1 MRKNSYGEVV
11 RSGRISE
18 TDYEIAEVRDAL
30 GRVGYHVSLTHKDA
44 HKFLDAG
51 FKNLGRHGFG
61 VNGTPVQFFF
71 KWARHWVSL
80 QKMVRGKACSEEPP
94 TN

>member
-51 FKNLGRHGFG
+51 FKSLGRHGFG
-61 VNGTPVQFFF
+61 VNGTIDDCMVFINGAIVRFEGF
-71 KWARHWVSL
+71 VT
-80 QKMVRGKACSEEPP
+80 QKLRGQ
-94 TN
+94 TTL